1 MKKLIF
7 WISQQCLFLI
17 LRIFPT
23 EAFIRLVPF
32 LSSRQVV
39 ACLRF
44 YGADIGDNVR
54 FSLPVTFHGVDN
66 YDRQPFSKLIIEDDV
81 YIGRQVFLDC
91 EDEIHIEKGA
101 TLAMGV
107 MVITHTNAGNSPLS
121 RSTLPNAHAP
131 VHIKAGSYLGARAVI
146 LQGVTLGEK
155 SLVAAGAV
163 VVDSVA
169 SESVV
174 GGVPARPLER

>member
-1 MKKLIF
+1 MKQLFF
-7 WISQQCLFLI
+7 WVSKQCLFLV

-32 LSSRQVV
+32 LSSRLVV

-66 YDRQPFSKLIIEDDV
+66 YDRHPFSNLTIEDDV

-91 EDEIHIEKGA
+91 EDVIHIEKGS

-121 RSTLPNAHAP
+121 ELTLPVSHAP
-131 VHIKAGSYLGARAVI
+131 VHIKAGTYVGARAII

-155 SLVAAGAV
+155 CLVAAGAV
-163 VVDSVA
+163 VINAVE
-169 SESVV
+169 SEAVV
-174 GGVPARPLER
+174 GGVPAKALDR

>member
-1 MKKLIF
+1 MKQLIF
-7 WISQQCLFLI
+7 WIINQCLFLI
-17 LRIFPT
+17 LRVFPT
-23 EAFIRLVPF
+23 EAFIRLAPF
-32 LSSRQVV
+32 LSSRLVV

-44 YGADIGDNVR
+44 YGADIGNNVR

-66 YDRQPFSKLIIEDDV
+66 YDRHPFSKLTIEDDV

-91 EDEIHIEKGA
+91 EAEILIEKGS

-107 MVITHTNAGNSPLS
+107 MIITHTNAGKSPLS
-121 RSTLPNAHAP
+121 RSTLPNSHAP
-131 VHIKAGSYLGARAVI
+131 VHIKAGSYLGARSVI

-163 VVDSVA
+163 VIDSVA
-169 SESVV
+169 SEAVV
-174 GGVPARPLER
+174 GGVPARPLDR